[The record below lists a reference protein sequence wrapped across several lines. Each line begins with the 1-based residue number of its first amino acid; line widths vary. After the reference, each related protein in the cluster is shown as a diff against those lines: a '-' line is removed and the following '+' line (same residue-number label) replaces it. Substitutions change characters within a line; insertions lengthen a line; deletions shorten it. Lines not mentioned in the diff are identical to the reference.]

1 MAKHTNNALSNH
13 AASEILRSRR
23 QLLAAATSLFVLPLV
38 PTISYA
44 ADIVAVRTWPADEYT
59 RVTLEMDTELRAKHF
74 TLDGP
79 DRLVVDIEGLRM
91 RKALETLIS
100 KVEHDDPYIDT
111 VRIGQNTPDVVRL
124 VIDLKQSIAPQV
136 FTLKPV
142 GKYQYRLVIDMY
154 PKVAQDPLLAIMED
168 LESDPLADIL
178 AQLPRDGE

>member
-1 MAKHTNNALSNH
+1 MVKHTNNTLSNH
-13 AASEILRSRR
+13 AKSEVQRSRR
-23 QLLAAATSLFVLPLV
+23 QLLAAATTLFVLPVV
-38 PTISYA
+38 PSIGHA
-44 ADIVAVRTWPADEYT
+44 AEIVAVRTWPAEEYT

-91 RKALETLIS
+91 SEALDTLIS
-100 KVEHDDPYIDT
+100 KIEHDDPYIDA

-142 GKYQYRLVIDMY
+142 GKDQYRLVIEIGRAKRREKDQM
-154 PKVAQDPLLAIMED
+154 LA
-168 LESDPLADIL
+168 LT
-178 AQLPRDGE
+178 